1 MVFMFDEYVA
11 EFPNRALQALNKF
24 ADSPKNLHEM
34 SADEISEV
42 FTKSGAM
49 SEKTAMN
56 QRSDIRLYLNWLQSK
71 GVKCNPDVVNKVEHM
86 TDTKQF
92 RIFNTDDL
100 DREFKKLYAYLD
112 KVAEEKKSSYSRVPF
127 LMNQVADILAFYGL
141 TVEQIIALRLTDVT
155 IDGVA
160 GYDLPLTKYDKSL
173 LMSYRNTRK
182 SGNKM
187 LLGDTYIRTTSP
199 MPVQPRLI
207 SNPLSNIKYDDEHE
221 YLKSLLRV
229 SNVYDLGVLNR
240 IYEREQTESEKILA
254 KRSAMPQ
261 WAVEIAKLSDNTTTR
276 AAFKHNYI
284 DYRDEREKSK
294 KLEFKIDFGNANIM
308 LSHEYKREDG
318 LITGISEKPIR
329 ELAVGSYHGG
339 TNKVAF
345 TPNPVAAIK
354 QEIKTLASEM
364 QSMVARLDKL
374 SAELDTMESVYAMSE
389 ELIKK

>member
-1 MVFMFDEYVA
+1 
-11 EFPNRALQALNKF
+11 
-24 ADSPKNLHEM
+24 
-34 SADEISEV
+34 
-42 FTKSGAM
+42 
-49 SEKTAMN
+49 
-56 QRSDIRLYLNWLQSK
+56 
-71 GVKCNPDVVNKVEHM
+71 
-86 TDTKQF
+86 
-92 RIFNTDDL
+92 
-100 DREFKKLYAYLD
+100 
-112 KVAEEKKSSYSRVPF
+112 
-127 LMNQVADILAFYGL
+127 
-141 TVEQIIALRLTDVT
+141 
-155 IDGVA
+155 
-160 GYDLPLTKYDKSL
+160 
-173 LMSYRNTRK
+173 
-182 SGNKM
+182 
-187 LLGDTYIRTTSP
+187 

-207 SNPLSNIKYDDEHE
+207 SNPLSNVKYDDEHE

-261 WAVEIAKLSDNTTTR
+261 WAVDVAKLSDNTTTR

-294 KLEFKIDFGNANIM
+294 KLEFKIDLGNANIM

-364 QSMVARLDKL
+364 QSIVARLDKL

-389 ELIKK
+389 KLIKK

>member
-42 FTKSGAM
+42 FTNAGAM

-56 QRSDIRLYLNWLQSK
+56 QRSDIRLYLNWLRSK
-71 GVKCNPDVVNKVEHM
+71 GVKCNPDVANKVEHM

-229 SNVYDLGVLNR
+229 SNMYDLGVLNR

-284 DYRDEREKSK
+284 DYRDEREK
-294 KLEFKIDFGNANIM
+294 LEFKIDFGNANVM

-345 TPNPVAAIK
+345 TPNPVATIK
-354 QEIKTLASEM
+354 QEIKMLATEM
-364 QSMVARLDKL
+364 QSMVTRLDKL